1 MPEYNVLERDR
12 VALLTIDLQR
22 DFARADSPIR
32 ASGVGG
38 NTPNIKRLIEGFRE
52 AGKPILHGVR
62 FYRPDGSNV
71 DLCRRG
77 AVEEGLRV
85 LMPGTRGAELWD
97 CIKPSPS
104 VRLDAESLLAGDMQ
118 QIAAQEY
125 VFYKP
130 RWGAFYGT
138 ALQQQLDALGV
149 STLVVTGCNFP
160 TGTRASIYEASARD
174 YRVVVGSDAVC
185 DASDEALREL
195 GRLGVYQMTTEACLA
210 WLKGMRTATAA

>member
-1 MPEYNVLERDR
+1 MPEYNVPQRDR

-22 DFARADSPIR
+22 DFALSDSPIK
-32 ASGVGG
+32 ASGVGS
-38 NTPNIKRLIEGFRE
+38 NTPNIKRLIESFRE

-71 DLCRRG
+71 DLCRRA

-97 CIKPSPS
+97 CVKPDAG
-104 VRLDAESLLAGDMQ
+104 VRLDAEALLAGDVQ
-118 QIAAQEY
+118 QIAPQEF

-130 RWGAFYGT
+130 RWGAFYSSP
-138 ALQQQLDALGV
+138 LQKKLDELGIT
-149 STLVVTGCNFP
+149 TLVVTGCNFP
-160 TGTRASIYEASARD
+160 TGTRATVYEASARD

-185 DASDEALREL
+185 DASEEALKEL
-195 GRLGVYQMTTEACLA
+195 GRLGVYLMTTEACLA
-210 WLKGMRTATAA
+210 WLKGARAATAA